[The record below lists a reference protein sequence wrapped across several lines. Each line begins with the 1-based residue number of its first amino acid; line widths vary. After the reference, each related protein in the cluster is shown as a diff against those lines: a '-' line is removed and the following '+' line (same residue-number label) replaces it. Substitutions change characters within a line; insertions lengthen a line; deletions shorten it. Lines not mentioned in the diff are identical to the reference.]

1 MRKSVVS
8 LIVGFLFIWG
18 AAGGLCADHYPP
30 DPETDYAWSA
40 EFSGVADIKSVFDAA
55 RQHENRELDTAIPEL
70 VMPSQDVWDA
80 FSDGEKALWLI
91 NAERRDRGLMPLTG
105 LESHVGG
112 IAQYYADY
120 LLEHDAW
127 GHEEDGHN
135 PWERLN
141 TDPAI
146 SACHDFLGVAENLAV
161 FVSTG
166 SIPMPIER
174 SVYMWMY
181 NDGSCCSWGHR
192 HAILWYP
199 YNDNSGVSGKEG
211 FLGIGRASG
220 GPYQGPFSSSW
231 QNAEIIVMNVFDP
244 CSSWNDS
251 FFYVSRDAACSGHSP
266 CYTAIDD
273 AYRDVVSYR
282 QILIR
287 AEYHLENL
295 LLDRSVDVV
304 LSGGW
309 DNDYTGNRN
318 AWSTVAGSLTISS
331 GTVVIENLILEAPS
345 TLAGLP
351 SFLSAID

>member
-1 MRKSVVS
+1 MRKPVVI
-8 LIVGFLFIWG
+8 LVVIFLLVSGARGGLW
-18 AAGGLCADHYPP
+18 AAGDHYPP
-30 DPETDYAWSA
+30 DPKTDFDWSA
-40 EFSGVADIKSVFDAA
+40 GSGGVADIKNAFDAA
-55 RQHENRELDTAIPEL
+55 RQHENSELGGSIPML
-70 VMPSQDVWDA
+70 TMPSQAEWDN

-105 LESHVGG
+105 LEAHVGG

-120 LLEHDAW
+120 LLAHDAW

-141 TDPAI
+141 TDSAI
-146 SACHDFLGVAENLAV
+146 GACHDFLGVAENLAV

-166 SIPMPIER
+166 SIPMPIAR

-181 NDGSCCSWGHR
+181 DDGSCCGWGHR

-199 YNDNSGVSGKEG
+199 YSDNSGFPGKEG

-231 QNAEIIVMNVFDP
+231 PNAEIVVMNVFDP
-244 CSSWNDS
+244 CSSWDDS
-251 FFYVSRDAACSGHSP
+251 IFYVSRDAACGSHSP
-266 CYTAIDD
+266 CYADIDD
-273 AYRDVVSYR
+273 AYRDAASFR
-282 QILIR
+282 QILIQ
-287 AEYHLENL
+287 ADYYLGNL
-295 LLDRSVDVV
+295 VFDQSVDVV

-309 DNDYTGNRN
+309 DSDYTGNGN
-318 AWSTVAGSLTISS
+318 AWSTVAGSLTISN
-331 GTVVIENLILEAPS
+331 GTVVIENLILETPA

-351 SFLSAID
+351 APSQL